1 MSASSTGVPNV
12 LIVED
17 EMVLRMRAV
26 DIVEDA
32 GFRSVEAV
40 NADEAM
46 SILESRSDI
55 SLLFTDIQ
63 MPGSMDGL
71 KLAHA
76 VHSRWPDIKII
87 LVSGQVK
94 PSDAERPADS
104 RFFGKPLGDAANDH
118 RIAGDGGRRRAENR
132 SKAARSAQADEHRHA
147 AAAPIDPPLSAH
159 EAALSA
165 ENDSLRLLLEQAGID
180 AKALLAQAGID
191 AKEREAADKLQK
203 LILGEL
209 HHRIKNTLATVSA
222 IASQSFR
229 AAPSIEHGQKA
240 MEGRLAALG
249 RAHDLLMQISWSNAS
264 LTHTLSGAT
273 EPYES
278 QGTRRFHFNGP
289 DIRITSGAVIAL
301 AMTFNELCT
310 NTTKFGALSVPTG
323 RVEIAWTI
331 DDDKQRM
338 RLTWTEKGGPPVQ
351 PPERRSFGTRMMES
365 LGQQL
370 NGQVQLRYDPTGF
383 VYALDVPLG
392 SLIAAADDRDHRH
405 ALGRRSVF
413 RLTAFDGSSA
423 VNAAACCNSRRNSS
437 RRSWIEAMTSPVACP
452 SPINAASDN
461 CRLASM
467 VSGTASVTP
476 IR

>member
-1 MSASSTGVPNV
+1 MTSTQVPNV

-17 EMVLRMRAV
+17 EMMLRMRAV

-46 SILESRSDI
+46 AILESRSDI

-71 KLAHA
+71 KLAHT
-76 VHSRWPDIKII
+76 VHNRWPDIKII

-94 PSDAERPADS
+94 PSEADRPADS
-104 RFFGKPLGDAANDH
+104 RFFGKPLGMQQMITELQTMVGVGALKILP
-118 RIAGDGGRRRAENR
+118 RPIIAPAEGIVR
-132 SKAARSAQADEHRHA
+132 T
-147 AAAPIDPPLSAH
+147 AAPVHAVAPIHATGPNEPPLSAH
-159 EAALSA
+159 EAVLSA
-165 ENDSLRLLLEQAGID
+165 ENDSLRVLLEQAGID
-180 AKALLAQAGID
+180 AQVLLAQAGID

-229 AAPSIEHGQKA
+229 AAPTIEHGQQA

-264 LTHTLSGAT
+264 LTHTFSGAT
-273 EPYES
+273 EPFES
-278 QGTRRFHFNGP
+278 QGARRFHFNGP

-310 NTTKFGALSVPTG
+310 NTTKFGALSVPSG

-331 DDDKQRM
+331 DDEKQRL
-338 RLTWTEKGGPPVQ
+338 RLTWAERGGPPVQ

-370 NGQVQLRYDPTGF
+370 NGQVQLSYAPTGF

-392 SLIAAADDRDHRH
+392 SLIAAA
-405 ALGRRSVF
+405 
-413 RLTAFDGSSA
+413 
-423 VNAAACCNSRRNSS
+423 
-437 RRSWIEAMTSPVACP
+437 
-452 SPINAASDN
+452 
-461 CRLASM
+461 
-467 VSGTASVTP
+467 
-476 IR
+476 